1 MPEIRPIRTERD
13 YEEAL
18 ARVETL
24 MGALPDSAEGR
35 ELDELVSL
43 VEAYED
49 KHFPI
54 ECPSPVAAIEFCM
67 DQRGLGP
74 RDLVPFIGSSTKVSE
89 VLAGK
94 RQITISMARA
104 LHEELGIP
112 AESLLGRPSMS
123 SDDL

>member
-24 MGALPDSAEGR
+24 VSASLDSAEGR
-35 ELDELVSL
+35 ELDVLVGL
-43 VEAYED
+43 GEADED
-49 KHFPI
+49 KHFPM

-74 RDLVPFIGSSTKVSE
+74 RDLVPYIGSSRKVSE
-89 VLAGK
+89 VLSGK

-104 LHEELGIP
+104 LHEKLGIP
-112 AESLLGRPSMS
+112 AESLLGRPSVS